1 MDGANVSVR
10 RADPELI
17 MGGRIEDVR
26 RTEAAHHDHR
36 GPASSH
42 QQASWHGQGPRRS
55 DGSGALT
62 EERELR
68 DSSTEEKELRDA
80 RSAQQQA
87 VLVSALVEC
96 QYGIASGSKRLGA
109 GSDCD
114 EDGVAHDGISRIAL
128 AIPNLKELP
137 CLVGPLSKLDFP
149 STELSDSTWDLLV
162 QCFHERG
169 TGSVEEAEA
178 YRTEV
183 LDLATG
189 LQRRDWPTTTVKTF
203 VQVGLDMKDAP
214 DGRRVLRRKSL
225 EESKLAP
232 PPNMVILGT
241 FAMSTDHL
249 WERVT
254 GGSTCCTG
262 EVAAHLASGSGRL
275 SITAFMDTN
284 FFPHPVSA
292 KEHWDDDVA
301 LSMAALGL
309 SEPFVLAHGYSYLL
323 QEQTENEPF

>member
-1 MDGANVSVR
+1 MRCLNQTTHEIPPVSK
-10 RADPELI
+10 
-17 MGGRIEDVR
+17 
-26 RTEAAHHDHR
+26 
-36 GPASSH
+36 
-42 QQASWHGQGPRRS
+42 
-55 DGSGALT
+55 ALT
-62 EERELR
+62 SRTLQSPAEEPIEPYLHRRLR
-68 DSSTEEKELRDA
+68 AAIDSLLLKPLTTRGDA

-183 LDLATG
+183 LNLATG

-203 VQVGLDMKDAP
+203 VQVGFDMKDAP

-232 PPNMVILGT
+232 PPSVVILGT

-262 EVAAHLASGSGRL
+262 EVAAHLRL
-275 SITAFMDTN
+275 AAAGCPSPPSWTLTFSLTPFQQKSIGTT
-284 FFPHPVSA
+284 
-292 KEHWDDDVA
+292 
-301 LSMAALGL
+301 
-309 SEPFVLAHGYSYLL
+309 
-323 QEQTENEPF
+323 T